1 MGVMSPEQL
10 YFMYYQNS
18 YYQPKS
24 DNYMNYSNVPM
35 HSISPSKANSY
46 KLGSSPVQPIPN
58 YYTPTSYPQNG
69 PSPAPDANDNK
80 RYTGR
85 LKFFDDGKNYGFIIM
100 DSDESDIFVHYDDL
114 QKAGITK
121 EVIKALK
128 N

>member
-18 YYQPKS
+18 YYQPKN
-24 DNYMNYSNVPM
+24 DNYMNYSNAPM
-35 HSISPSKANSY
+35 HSMSPNKASSY
-46 KLGSSPVQPIPN
+46 KVGSTSVQPLPN
-58 YYTPTSYPQNG
+58 YYNPTSYPQTVP
-69 PSPAPDANDNK
+69 PSSADNDNK